1 MKKLFTL
8 LTLLVAMVT
17 SAWADVIVGRWLT
30 GTSDTNYTLSSVT
43 NTTVTLAD
51 GTGESGT
58 GKDTYHGSDT
68 KSNYAAK
75 NYRDKKSSAVTAYN
89 SDVYLGYQ
97 LVIADGYKLTASQI
111 NVDLSVGQNFTYRVV
126 ILDNHG
132 NALYT
137 SSDITITNYNSDSA
151 TNITKTLSLS
161 NLVLGGTI
169 QVRMYYWYTGNS
181 GSKYLVP
188 ITFTMTGAL
197 ETCSTYTVSTAVDG
211 DGTVTG
217 AGSYVDGMKATLE
230 ATPGAS
236 TFNHWTKSTDGSWS
250 STANPLQEA
259 ITADVTYTA
268 HFNAAT
274 SHTIT
279 GAIADGQSTWGSIT
293 NSGANVVVEDEEIT
307 FVATANTG
315 YGFVK
320 WQKDGVDYSMD
331 ASITVTST
339 ADATYTAF
347 FKQLFTINFNVDAEN
362 KGTSTTGFGT
372 QYANISDKWTAPLNY
387 YTASE
392 GKTLTAW
399 NDGVNDYTPGTEY
412 TLAGN
417 ITVAPIFTAN
427 TKSLG
432 DLTAETTVTWTFAR
446 SAGAPNLASENN
458 TQYYVKQ
465 TTIAGNAVDVPIFVN
480 TVENYGISGKKG
492 KFNNSGNEGYA
503 QVNNGTVFKIPAV
516 KGMLVKYMTNQ
527 TSALSNIGFTDNTS
541 NLGGDGSALT
551 TPTVISDDNKTIS
564 YTYTGTADYLY
575 LVDIKG
581 GKYPTGLSVTY
592 PEKQTKYMA
601 PTITVGDFSFENKA
615 YPVTITAAE
624 GTLEVSTDGTNYTAQ
639 TSPYQVNVTATTH
652 FYAKATGASYD
663 PSDVVDENVVCT
675 FDGGKKYV
683 AWVYESNYANAP
695 SNYAIGS
702 DAIHTALGTIYNVV
716 DVDIKDY
723 KSAITDAQKTAL
735 NGNLDDADLV
745 VISEAAAGSSK
756 ALIGL
761 KDIVGTVPML
771 NMKLYAYKSDRW
783 NWGTP
788 DNAAKAVVAITPS
801 SKIYKV
807 LEGVTFKGN
816 DIELFDYPNEQNH
829 IQYVSS
835 WSSEPAGDV
844 VLATTSSKPAMHAST
859 SQKYFAL
866 GLSCDDYTKYNANAV
881 AIVKN
886 AAAMLIAGE
895 ALNAEVSSV
904 SVTIAASGYSSLA
917 SAYGLNFA
925 GATPAGL
932 EAYVASAVTASGVT
946 LNAVTEAPASTGVIL
961 KGTPGETYNIPV
973 KADAAA
979 IAGTNYLHAA
989 VAAYNCAADQV
1000 YILKGGK
1007 FCQVTADST
1016 VPAGKAYLLKSE
1028 VDAALAG
1035 SAPEYLGFDFGG
1047 TTGIKSVDN
1056 GQVTVD
1062 SSEVYNLAGQR
1073 VAQPTKGLYIV
1084 NGRKVVIK

>member
-8 LTLLVAMVT
+8 LTLALLSIG
-17 SAWADVIVGRWLT
+17 SAWATTELVYYNATGITVSGTTATMTSGLSIAQTNSKNLASGGNITIGSSAYQSFKLSTGSRNLTITAPSGNEITAITAYTFVNSETMDGGHWSVTSGTEISSKAGTAFTSKDKTAPDVQKMVFTPASSIGLSWT
-30 GTSDTNYTLSSVT
+30 GNQLCVVFQIEYFSTTTAKYTLTPAANPAAGASNIS
-43 NTTVTLAD
+43 AARD
-51 GTGESGT
+51 
-58 GKDTYHGSDT
+58 YYAGS
-68 KSNYAAK
+68 
-75 NYRDKKSSAVTAYN
+75 TAYLKT
-89 SDVYLGYQ
+89 VA
-97 LVIADGYKLTASQI
+97 ADGYIFNNWKNGDDVVATTAECFVTMPAAATTLTA
-111 NVDLSVGQNFTYRVV
+111 NFT
-126 ILDNHG
+126 
-132 NALYT
+132 
-137 SSDITITNYNSDSA
+137 
-151 TNITKTLSLS
+151 
-161 NLVLGGTI
+161 LG
-169 QVRMYYWYTGNS
+169 
-181 GSKYLVP
+181 
-188 ITFTMTGAL
+188 
-197 ETCSTYTVSTAVDG
+197 
-211 DGTVTG
+211 
-217 AGSYVDGMKATLE
+217 
-230 ATPGAS
+230 
-236 TFNHWTKSTDGSWS
+236 
-250 STANPLQEA
+250 
-259 ITADVTYTA
+259 
-268 HFNAAT
+268 T

-293 NSGANVVVEDEEIT
+293 NSGANVVVENEKIT

-315 YGFVK
+315 YGFVN
-320 WQKDGVDYSMD
+320 WQKDGVDYSTD

-372 QYANISDKWTAPLNY
+372 QYANISDKWTASTNY
-387 YTASE
+387 YVAKE
-392 GKTLTAW
+392 GYTLTKW
-399 NDGVNDYTPGTEY
+399 NDGANDYTPGTEY

-446 SAGAPNLASENN
+446 SAGAPALASEDN

-465 TTIAGNAVDVPIFVN
+465 ANVAGETIDVPILVSTVN
-480 TVENYGISGKKG
+480 GYGISGKKG

-541 NLGGDGSALT
+541 DLGGDGTALT
-551 TPTVISDDNKTIS
+551 TPTVISGDDKTIS

-592 PEKQTKYMA
+592 PEKQTKYIA
-601 PTITVGDFSFENKA
+601 PTITVGDFSFASKA

-639 TSPYQVNVTATTH
+639 TSPYEVNVTSTTH
-652 FYAKATGASYD
+652 FYAKATGVSFD

-683 AWVYESNYANAP
+683 AWVYESNYKNSP
-695 SNYAIGS
+695 NNYAIGS
-702 DAIHTALGTIYNVV
+702 DAIHTALADIYNVV

-723 KSAITDAQKTAL
+723 NSAITDAQKTAL

-745 VISEAAAGSSK
+745 VISEAAAGGSK

-771 NMKLYAYKSDRW
+771 NMKLFAYTYNSDASKNRW
-783 NWGTP
+783 GWGTP
-788 DNAAKAVVAITPS
+788 KNADKAVVAITPS

-807 LEGVTFKGN
+807 LEGVTFNGE
-816 DIELFDYPNEQNH
+816 DIELFAYPNEQNH
-829 IQYVSS
+829 IQYVDS
-835 WSSEPAGDV
+835 WQAEPAGDV

-895 ALNAEVSSV
+895 ALDAKVSSV

-932 EAYVASAVTASGVT
+932 EAYVASAITAGGVT

-979 IAGTNYLHAA
+979 VGTNYLHAA
-989 VAAYNCAADQV
+989 VAAYNCAANEV

-1007 FCQVTADST
+1007 FCKVTAAST
-1016 VPAGKAYLLKSE
+1016 VPAGKAYLLASD
-1028 VDAALAG
+1028 VPA
-1035 SAPEYLGFDFGG
+1035 SAPELEFNFGG
-1047 TTGIKSVDN
+1047 TTGIKSVDS
-1056 GQVTVD
+1056 GQLTVD